1 MTIAGLNSLYPPSLL
16 CRLHLQHNELKSVFW
31 RIGREKLLEMCA
43 DSQSQCNP
51 QSVSFS
57 TDKRVFLHLTRRV
70 SRFQKP
76 YSRVFKT
83 TLRRKKKQNRFCR
96 TFWTTYSDT
105 PPPLHKRPS
114 LPMPIITKEKKIILA
129 FRTKQGAINS
139 GCREKDRMVPE
150 QAEQSRKHE

>member
-1 MTIAGLNSLYPPSLL
+1 MTIAGLNSLYPPPLL

-57 TDKRVFLHLTRRV
+57 TDKRVFLYLTRRV

-76 YSRVFKT
+76 CSRVFKT
-83 TLRRKKKQNRFCR
+83 TLRRKKNKTGFVAHFGPH
-96 TFWTTYSDT
+96 TPTT
-105 PPPLHKRPS
+105 PPPLHKRPT
-114 LPMPIITKEKKIILA
+114 LPMPIITKEKK
-129 FRTKQGAINS
+129 
-139 GCREKDRMVPE
+139 
-150 QAEQSRKHE
+150 